1 MSIRSVRILP
11 LLLALAVCA
20 GGVQAQQRQQL
31 KPRMQ
36 GQELIQALRGGGY
49 VILLRHAATENVA
62 PDDASF
68 DIDDCSTQRGLSEE
82 GRQQARTMGEAYRK
96 LGIQLSE
103 VLTSPYCRAQETAD
117 LAFGEGV
124 GKTRE
129 LLSVWD
135 GLPILEKEKRGA
147 ELRKLLAVKP
157 PAGSNHM
164 LITHT
169 GELLYTF
176 GLDTQPEGIAHVFK
190 GDIVGIARYAG
201 SLVPSDWVDV
211 MVEAGVESPK

>member
-135 GLPILEKEKRGA
+135 GLTILEKEKRGA

-176 GLDTQPEGIAHVFK
+176 GLDTKPEGISHVFK